1 MELQYLHNKLLRFV
15 EKIFSKSNFLTEFY
29 IDIQERTVLEEFS
42 QFDLDINSKVLIM
55 GCGSI
60 PNTVRSLARN
70 KKWEIVSIDRDEI
83 AVRNAEKII
92 DRYGLKNVIVKK
104 ADGME
109 VDLKGY
115 NLIVVA
121 LGIEPKSRV
130 LERISK
136 DADSGTYILCRT
148 AGAFSKIFGKENLEV
163 NGLKMIKRYRRK
175 DGTESIVFVK
185 E

>member
-1 MELQYLHNKLLRFV
+1 MKLQYLHNKLLRIV
-15 EKIFSKSNFLTEFY
+15 EKIFSRSDVLTRFY
-29 IDIQERTVLEEFS
+29 IAVQERTVLEEFS
-42 QFDLDINSKVLIM
+42 QFDLGTNSRVLIM

-60 PNTVRSLARN
+60 PNTIISLARN
-70 KKWEIVSIDRDEI
+70 KKWKIVGIDRDLA
-83 AVRNAEKII
+83 AVENARKIV
-92 DRYGLKNVIVKK
+92 REYGLKNVDIER

-121 LGIEPKSRV
+121 LGIEPKNRV

-148 AGAFSKIFGKENLEV
+148 AGAFSKIFGRENLKID
-163 NGLKMIKRYRRK
+163 GLKTIKHYRRK
-175 DGTESIVFVK
+175 DGTGSIIFVK
-185 E
+185 K